1 MKKLLMVI
9 PLVFLLCMTFGCQD
23 KAAMAEL
30 EEFKAQAAVAQQ
42 NIELIKSFYEAVES
56 GDVEKMRDYYS
67 PETVYYSPSGSPD
80 PMSGEENIEFTKM
93 IAKAIPDIS
102 HNFEEIYAVDNKVIA
117 RCSIEGTLVGE
128 LEGFPPPGNTFKVSS
143 IYIFTLKD
151 GKIIEL
157 RDETDMLGMMMQ
169 LGMELVPK
177 EGEK

>member
-1 MKKLLMVI
+1 MKKLSIILPLALILCFMV
-9 PLVFLLCMTFGCQD
+9 GCQD

-30 EEFKAQAAVAQQ
+30 EEFRAQAAVEEQ

-56 GDVEKMRDYYS
+56 GDVEKMRDFYS
-67 PETVYYSPSGSPD
+67 PETVYYSPSGNPD

-117 RCSIEGTLVGE
+117 RCLIEGNLVGE

-157 RDETDMLGMMMQ
+157 IDETDMLGMMMQ
-169 LGMELVPK
+169 LGMELKPK
-177 EGEK
+177 EEE